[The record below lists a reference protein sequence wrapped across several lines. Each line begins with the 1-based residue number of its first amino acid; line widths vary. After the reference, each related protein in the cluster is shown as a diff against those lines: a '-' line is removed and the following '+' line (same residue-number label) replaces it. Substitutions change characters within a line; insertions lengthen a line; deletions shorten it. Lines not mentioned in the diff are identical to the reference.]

1 MKSSPI
7 SPSERDNTFKALDD
21 GTLTNDEALNGWY
34 VSRNGKKKQLK
45 EEQFK
50 NMELGF
56 QGFQVQ
62 KENKANVAQKK
73 EAEKKAG
80 VNKSAEQKQAG
91 VSKSAEQKQ
100 DAASASKDAQ
110 KVFEDAANFID
121 TKTTTKV
128 SPFFWKNINYI
139 LENDKY
145 SAYKEK
151 DPAKQQYLIKQLKA
165 KKAELYADHILKS
178 LANLALSTSN
188 WTGAEA
194 GHNPKHNMVTS
205 QADIYKNAQNRAYA
219 NQIEKIGDFNVAQQT
234 SRAKAINDALDSK
247 IKDQMN
253 ASWAQWS
260 NDSRFKDAKGKV
272 DYYKMLDNLDVDE
285 RVLLE
290 NFMKQQLI
298 NLDNKSSMK
307 DVAEALGGY
316 KLGPMMIDL
325 LNAGAELTGK
335 GIQGG
340 VNLLKDKLGI

>member
-7 SPSERDNTFKALDD
+7 SPAEKDKTIKALDD
-21 GTLTNDEALNGWY
+21 GTLTNDEALKGWY
-34 VSRNGKKKQLK
+34 IGRNGKKKQLK
-45 EEQFK
+45 EEQFN

-56 QGFQVQ
+56 QGYQAA
-62 KENKANVAQKK
+62 KENKAEAKAAKAAK
-73 EAEKKAG
+73 EAKTAQAAQTKK
-80 VNKSAEQKQAG
+80 VDVDKP
-91 VSKSAEQKQ
+91 KQ

-128 SPFFWKNINYI
+128 SPFFWKNINYM

-145 SAYKEK
+145 NAYKEK
-151 DPAKQQYLIKQLKA
+151 DPAKQQHLIKQLKA
-165 KKAELYADHILKS
+165 KKADLYADHILKS

-194 GHNPKHNMVTS
+194 GHNPNHSMVTS
-205 QADIYKNAQNRAYA
+205 QADIYKKAQNKAYA
-219 NQIEKIGDFNVAQQT
+219 SQIEKIGDFNVAQQT
-234 SRAKAINDALDSK
+234 SRAKVINDALDSK

-253 ASWAQWS
+253 ASWAAWS

-272 DYYKMLDNLDVDE
+272 DYYKMLDSLDVDE
-285 RVLLE
+285 KVMLQ
-290 NFMKQQLI
+290 NFMKDQLI

-307 DVAEALGGY
+307 DVAETLGGY
-316 KLGPMMIDL
+316 KLGPMVIDL

-340 VNLLKDKLGI
+340 VNLLKDKLGL